1 MNDSDLSTQK
11 KLIIAIILAVGGG
24 NLTSL
29 LVNKSTDTV
38 RHDPFTGTQGKAL
51 EHVIN
56 KMEQR
61 LDRIDAEQVK
71 MIWRMG
77 QVEKSCNASTDKLQE
92 HFRRHP

>member
-11 KLIIAIILAVGGG
+11 KLIIAVILAVGGG

-38 RHDPFTGTQGKAL
+38 RHDPFTGTQGKVL
-51 EHVIN
+51 EQAIE

-77 QVEKSCNASTDKLQE
+77 QVEKKCDACTDKMQE
-92 HFRRHP
+92 HFRRHQ